1 MPYSV
6 IARSNYEDAL
16 MKRMITFMLV
26 AIPLCANGGLS
37 SDSSITCQYDC
48 LAVERIGQDHYLVA
62 RDSWSE
68 VVKLVSA
75 PIASGAPEPVV
86 DGLNAMLAASA
97 TGPGSAAASP
107 QEKLGSTA
115 LFGSGSIET
124 RIY

>member
-1 MPYSV
+1 M
-6 IARSNYEDAL
+6 
-16 MKRMITFMLV
+16 
-26 AIPLCANGGLS
+26 
-37 SDSSITCQYDC
+37 
-48 LAVERIGQDHYLVA
+48 A
-62 RDSWSE
+62 RDSWGE

-97 TGPGSAAASP
+97 TGPGSAAVSP

-124 RIY
+124 RIYLYETATEKAVVYITIYTDGNGKLIDLDVSTIRFPKYSRDADGPDD